1 MDFRLNSKNYAD
13 SALYSPTDIYTI
25 TEKYQP
31 NPRETR
37 CTAIDNGLVEWIKNF
52 NKSFC

>member
-1 MDFRLNSKNYAD
+1 MLILRYIHLQDN
-13 SALYSPTDIYTI
+13 IYTI